1 MQTIEMNL
9 RTFRYDNDRLKVIN
23 ESALHRIKVLEMT
36 SKKRQETH
44 RTELF
49 EMKSKIEQL
58 ESLLRSKVAVGMQS
72 PELHLSPRHVA
83 LSSSTSSSRSS
94 ISSPL
99 CFPSFS
105 STMAKKIN
113 NVHAAGDMSQ
123 QMSPMSPM
131 SSQMRSHQISQ
142 SPMSHISHMSSPR
155 RTLYDDI
162 AASNTAQLQ
171 ATFVN
176 RMHMM
181 AEDYTSLVNATQER
195 TLKKAKEHTKAVH
208 EQRKAHRHSLRMLRQ
223 EYGELQLSVAKDS
236 QQEIA
241 ALREEHQKVV
251 QDLVQMF
258 QRKCNDLVMQRDEYA
273 EEADTWRKRNE
284 ETKRSIKSRRKEK
297 SKRR

>member
-1 MQTIEMNL
+1 
-9 RTFRYDNDRLKVIN
+9 
-23 ESALHRIKVLEMT
+23 
-36 SKKRQETH
+36 
-44 RTELF
+44 
-49 EMKSKIEQL
+49 
-58 ESLLRSKVAVGMQS
+58 
-72 PELHLSPRHVA
+72 
-83 LSSSTSSSRSS
+83 
-94 ISSPL
+94 
-99 CFPSFS
+99 
-105 STMAKKIN
+105 
-113 NVHAAGDMSQ
+113 
-123 QMSPMSPM
+123 
-131 SSQMRSHQISQ
+131 
-142 SPMSHISHMSSPR
+142 MSSPR